1 MSTKVSKTAAIRA
14 TQNAITVH
22 GAGTS
27 WTLYG
32 PYYSDKLDGPSTSQ
46 SATSYDAARRAAAQW
61 RARLTLQAMGLLDTQ
76 EADEAAEYAMYDAH
90 PEDKTF
96 RRLLEIGIEAARR
109 AAMPAEAIVIKDG
122 QFMWPAWRSRVARAG
137 LTEED
142 VRALDPDGYS
152 QWAGQVGMAAP
163 VAVGSKE
170 CIDLCQE
177 LIGGGATVW
186 EVA

>member
-1 MSTKVSKTAAIRA
+1 MSAHDFVM
-14 TQNAITVH
+14 N
-22 GAGTS
+22 
-27 WTLYG
+27 
-32 PYYSDKLDGPSTSQ
+32 ST
-46 SATSYDAARRAAAQW
+46 
-61 RARLTLQAMGLLDTQ
+61 
-76 EADEAAEYAMYDAH
+76 
-90 PEDKTF
+90 
-96 RRLLEIGIEAARR
+96 AARR

-122 QFMWPAWRSRVARAG
+122 QFMWPAWRSQVARAG

-163 VAVGSKE
+163 VAVGSQE